1 MSMGFSLAKPDLD
14 VRMGTIVVN
23 LRDAFRQ
30 AVWMNALLNNTNI
43 IPNDAYLTGSLPGGT
58 YLQAEVTSFRAAFT
72 SLNTLNNVAF
82 GTATVPS
89 VNNFF
94 FEAQKL
100 TGAVL

>member
-1 MSMGFSLAKPDLD
+1 MGFSLAKPDLD

-82 GTATVPS
+82 GTTTVPS